1 MAGIELTI
9 QLEIDS
15 GSFQTFI
22 SLIEKNQGQ
31 DVTLGACF
39 IVYLL
44 IILLA
49 EGLPLMISL
58 RESVMMTFMEKN
70 RSKIEE

>member
-9 QLEIDS
+9 QLEIDN
-15 GSFQTFI
+15 GNFQTFI

-58 RESVMMTFMEKN
+58 RESVMITFMEKN

>member
-44 IILLA
+44 IILLT